1 VISGKRSRSP
11 TQLREWGW
19 QTGVRRAMQQRIQL
33 GYDNLPIALE
43 NQRLA
48 LELSEFCVGDPELL
62 DSRD

>member
-19 QTGVRRAMQQRIQL
+19 QTGVRAMQQLIQL

-43 NQRLA
+43 NERLA
-48 LELSEFCVGDPELL
+48 LELSEFCGSDPELI
-62 DSRD
+62 DSPD